1 MKRLLKKALLVSL
14 FTGIIFSCFVF
25 TSVAASSP
33 SVSLVDIK
41 SHKAVSAVTLY
52 GNADY
57 LCFKCVGNSKTK
69 TFTLKMYS
77 DSAHKKLISSLSW
90 NYSDGK
96 THYNNVAVE
105 LLDLKSA
112 TYYGTVKIGSQ
123 TKSFKFTVNRKG
135 TSVKSSRPVLLGY
148 NSTTAGTYILWYTVP
163 NAKSY
168 TLYRYNSEKKEYVKF
183 KTVKENSTEGL
194 SYYVDTTTN
203 VNGSYTYKVAA
214 SDGKNTSV
222 KSYNSAKVYY
232 KKAVTGVKCAV
243 KANNL
248 VEISWDSCGSG
259 VKYGVYLLSE
269 YGDGLNKLAS
279 VSKTSF
285 SYSPGKTGYY
295 TFVVISES
303 DTALSMVTDKSM
315 GSVSFLKSIS
325 GIKASTG
332 KDKIELTWKTAEDA
346 DEYLIYR
353 RDYSDGKYTCIGT
366 TVNNAYTDTE
376 VEPGKS
382 YRYTVKYKLGNT
394 YSSYSSTG
402 AVGACVP
409 APSIKSIIPGKRCV
423 TFTLGEIPGNVC
435 YRISC
440 NQRGDDYSV
449 TLKPGENAVTLNE
462 TDFCT
467 NYTRAK
473 FDVGET
479 VTFIIRTYAYDSGCT
494 YPIPYSEE
502 TTFFY
507 PLSPNLVH
515 KETGNELSWVHDYWG
530 HKKECVDEH
539 IIYRSEDGVN
549 YTEYARTV
557 GTVFKDT
564 DIAPN
569 KEYSYKVDY
578 VVNGVPVNL
587 PSEPVKIKQTKKY
600 VNAFNG
606 EIYTSY
612 DKNDSCYK
620 SFGIADLSSDEN
632 IDGIEIWKYAV
643 TATNQKNEEIEPY
656 WIKLCDVQPGKNEV
670 KVTYEADCIDTV
682 IRYKDGS
689 VSALPDAPRRLKY
702 FIFNGTIEPDCK
714 KMNIKLSWKKIPE
727 ADYYIVFR
735 DGKKL
740 ATVTEEN
747 YEDKS
752 PVYDKC
758 HYYTV
763 DAVVNNVVCYMPT
776 YNQGYCGVASTPVV
790 KLVNVQNGIK
800 LTWGKTKNEIS
811 NSVRIYRKTADSS
824 WKRLADYVYSDSF
837 TDTTAVEGTKYY
849 YLVKRNV
856 SYENQS
862 YLSAGKTSEPIKF
875 FKAPE
880 LTGIENTSKGVK
892 IKWKSSKTADEFYV
906 YRKSD
911 SGSWEKIQTLSGKKF
926 SYTDKSAP
934 AGKKCTYTV
943 KSKIGSYYSGYITK
957 GISITY
963 LKAPTVKASK
973 VKGGIKISFNK
984 TASATGYY
992 VYRKAPG
999 ASSYSKIAT
1008 LKGNTKVT
1016 YTDKSVSSGKKYTYI
1031 VKAYN
1036 GGTVSGYNT
1045 GVTVKF

>member
-1 MKRLLKKALLVSL
+1 MKKLLKKALSVSL

-77 DSAHKKLISSLSW
+77 DSAHQKLISSLSW

-105 LLDLKSA
+105 LSDLKSA

-135 TSVKSSRPVLLGY
+135 TAVKSSRPVLLGY

-243 KANNL
+243 KPNNL

-259 VKYGVYLLSE
+259 VKYGIYLYSKFDDN
-269 YGDGLNKLAS
+269 YKKLGTT
-279 VSKTSF
+279 SKTSF

-303 DTALSMVTDKSM
+303 STALSMVTDKSM
-315 GSVSFLKSIS
+315 ASVSFLKSVTKIE
-325 GIKASTG
+325 ASSG

-346 DEYLIYR
+346 DEYSVYR
-353 RDYSDGKYTCIGT
+353 KDYSGGKYSRIGT
-366 TVNNAYTDTE
+366 TTNGSYTDTD

-382 YRYTVKYKLGNT
+382 YRYTVKYKLGNS
-394 YSSYSSTG
+394 YSSYSSSG

-423 TFTLGEIPGNVC
+423 TFTLGEMPDNIC

-440 NQRGDDYSV
+440 SQRGDDYSV
-449 TLKPGENAVTLNE
+449 TLKPGKNTVTLKE

-515 KETGNELSWVHDYWG
+515 KENGNELSWVHDYWG

-578 VVNGVPVNL
+578 VVNGVPMNL

-612 DKNDSCYK
+612 NKNNSWYK

-632 IDGIEIWKYAV
+632 IDGVEIWKYVV

-689 VSALPDAPRRLKY
+689 VSALPDTPKVYKKY
-702 FIFNGTIEPDCK
+702 IGACNTESDSDNKIL
-714 KMNIKLSWKKIPE
+714 KLSWRKIPE
-727 ADYYIVFR
+727 ADYYFVYR
-735 DGKKL
+735 DGKLL

-747 YEDKS
+747 YNDKTLA
-752 PVYDKC
+752 YDKC
-758 HYYTV
+758 YCYTFK
-763 DAVVNNVVCYMPT
+763 AVVNNVVC
-776 YNQGYCGVASTPVV
+776 NIDLVAYCAVASTPVV
-790 KLVNVQNGIK
+790 KPVNVPHGIK
-800 LTWGKTKNEIS
+800 LTWGETRNEIS
-811 NSVRIYRKTADSS
+811 RGVRIYRKTADSS
-824 WKRLADYVYSDSF
+824 WKRLTEFVNSDSF

-849 YLVKRNV
+849 YLVKRVV
-856 SYENQS
+856 SFDNQS
-862 YLSAGKTSEPIKF
+862 YLSAGKTSEPIIYY
-875 FKAPE
+875 KAPE

-911 SGSWEKIQTLSGKKF
+911 SGSWKKIQTLSGKTF

-963 LKAPTVKASK
+963 LKAPAVKATK

-992 VYRKAPG
+992 VYRKAQG

-1008 LKGNTKVT
+1008 LKGNTNVT

-1045 GVTVKF
+1045 GITV